1 MVSFNMNYAMP
12 YMTYQMAPMMMGSAG
27 LAGAGMMGGTFGM
40 PMMAPAGGLNLG
52 LGLGGNALTAGFG
65 TSALEM
71 QLLRALLGRAA
82 GNGTA
87 PPPAA
92 AQGDAEARLGQRI
105 ADLNT
110 RIDTEMAN
118 LRQTRDNMQIAIREV
133 SLKVRDLQEQF
144 DKLPESLKKPR
155 SK

>member
-12 YMTYQMAPMMMGSAG
+12 YMTYQMAPMMGSAG
-27 LAGAGMMGGTFGM
+27 FAGAGMMGGTFGM
-40 PMMAPAGGLNLG
+40 PMVAPAGGIN
-52 LGLGGNALTAGFG
+52 LGLGGNALTAGLG

-71 QLLRALLGRAA
+71 QMLRALLGRAA

-87 PPPAA
+87 PPAGA

-118 LRQTRDNMQIAIREV
+118 LRQARGDMEKAIQEV
-133 SLKVRDLQEQF
+133 SLKVRDLQEQL

-155 SK
+155 PK